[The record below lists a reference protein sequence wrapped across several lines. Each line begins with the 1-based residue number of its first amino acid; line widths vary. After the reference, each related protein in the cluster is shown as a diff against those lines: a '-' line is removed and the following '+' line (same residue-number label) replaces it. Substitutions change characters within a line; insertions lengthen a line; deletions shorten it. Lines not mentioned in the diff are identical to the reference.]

1 MNDKQKGCLRVSVF
15 LIDLIGIFTL
25 LNRKFYF
32 FSSFRP
38 DYNFEAA
45 DFFILLTL
53 IVITSGTIIYLLKD
67 KKDGAVS

>member
-1 MNDKQKGCLRVSVF
+1 MNEKQAACLRLSVF
-15 LIDLIGIFTL
+15 FIDLIGIFTL

-38 DYNFEAA
+38 DYNFGAT

-67 KKDGAVS
+67 KK